1 MSNDKLATL
10 WAISIILAFAIGFF
24 LALGLK

>member
-10 WAISIILAFAIGFF
+10 WAISIMIEVAIGFF
-24 LALGLK
+24 LAWGLK